1 MTPEFTTIQLE
12 IICQCSAYGRRKR
25 LRGEGQSL
33 FEHADDSTT
42 VVHLAT
48 VYMIFFID
56 FAASLSNVGN
66 GIQNGKNTKKNR
78 KPAHFFNYITHLL
91 T

>member
-56 FAASLSNVGN
+56 FAASL
-66 GIQNGKNTKKNR
+66 
-78 KPAHFFNYITHLL
+78 FFYFYHVLFFKSVTGCSF
-91 T
+91 